1 MGRIIAST
9 GPNRGTEFRITGP
22 TVLGR
27 HEESDVVL
35 PDRRASRRHARID
48 LTGGKCFIQDLG
60 SRNGTIVNDQIVSR
74 QQLQD
79 GDEIVICESRFVFR
93 DDPGPI
99 PLGQLASGVRRADE
113 LANMM
118 RRSMVTF
125 KPKETEAEAPQ
136 VNAMLDAD
144 DLAALGVQGAG
155 GDEAAERAKKSLRTI
170 WKVANALVTV
180 HDLQALLEEVMN
192 QLFEIFPQADR
203 GFVMLKE
210 EGTDELQAKVIR
222 SRGQHP
228 EEAVEIQI
236 SSAVVDEIMTK
247 RKAVLTS
254 DAQSDERFSDRLS
267 IVNFQIRSMM
277 AAPLIVR
284 GDILGLIHIDTS
296 DQTRSFTEQ
305 DLELLTAMGP
315 QVAIAIRNAQLIKQ
329 VETEAE
335 RRSGLQRYLSPD
347 LVDMIMENKLD
358 IAVGTRRGTA
368 FFSDIIG
375 FTRMSEKLK
384 PQEVVDRLNQYFH
397 VMEEIIFRHGG
408 TIDKFGGDS
417 IMAFW
422 GVLVPKEGAV
432 LEAVTAAVEMQN
444 ALFSFNLAIGG
455 ELARD
460 PLRMGIGLNTG
471 DLVAGPIGSE
481 KKVEFTVIGDNVNT
495 AQRIESK
502 AGRTQVFISESS
514 YLEVAS
520 DVGAVKLPGVEVK
533 NKSGLVQM
541 YSIRATRAP
550 GGLDG
555 MVTSLPVTYQG
566 SSGDLTD
573 GLIVWA
579 KLDGDKL
586 LAELCGAEV
595 PAPGAE
601 IELDL
606 RVQEKPSLQ
615 DIAARVIAAR
625 EVEGPGS
632 AMLEIAAPSKAL
644 ISLISPGSVLPADI
658 TAAQVV
664 RE

>member
-1 MGRIIAST
+1 MGKIIAST
-9 GPNRGTEFRITGP
+9 GPYRGTEYPISGP

-60 SRNGTIVNDQIVSR
+60 SRNGTIVNDQLVTR

-93 DDPGPI
+93 DAAAPI
-99 PLGQLASGVRRADE
+99 PLGQLASGSHRADE
-113 LANMM
+113 LPNIM

-125 KPKETEAEAPQ
+125 KREDTEEAKPQ

-144 DLAALGVQGAG
+144 DLANLGVQGAA
-155 GDEAAERAKKSLRTI
+155 GDESAERARKSLRTI

-210 EGTDELQAKVIR
+210 EGSDELQAKVIR

-236 SSAVVDEIMTK
+236 SSTVVREIMTK
-247 RKAVLTS
+247 GKAVLTS

-296 DQTRSFTEQ
+296 DQTQSFTEQ

-347 LVDMIMENKLD
+347 LVEMIMENKLD
-358 IAVGTRRGTA
+358 IAVGTRWGTA

-375 FTRMSEKLK
+375 FTRMSEKLT

-422 GVLVPKEGAV
+422 GVLVPKEGAT

-444 ALFSFNLAIGG
+444 ALFAFNLAIGG

-471 DLVAGPIGSE
+471 DLVAGPIGSD
-481 KKVEFTVIGDNVNT
+481 KKVEFTVIGDSVNT

-502 AGRTQVFISESS
+502 AGRTQVFISGSS
-514 YLEVAS
+514 YEEVAPS
-520 DVGAVKLPGVEVK
+520 VGAIKLPAVEVK

-541 YSIRATRAP
+541 YSIRAVCAP
-550 GGLDG
+550 GGLAG
-555 MVTSLPVTYQG
+555 ILTSLPVTYAG
-566 SSGDLTD
+566 PSGAQTD

-579 KLDGDKL
+579 KPDAGKL
-586 LAELCGAEV
+586 LIELCATEVPAVGAEV
-595 PAPGAE
+595 
-601 IELDL
+601 ELDI

-615 DIAARVIAAR
+615 DVAGRVVAARSVQ
-625 EVEGPGS
+625 GPGS
-632 AMLEIAAPSKAL
+632 ALLEVASPSKAL
-644 ISLISPGSVLPADI
+644 MGLISPGSVLPADI